1 VRLTQ
6 NPLSR
11 QGGGFF
17 SDSARM
23 NAPKQCILGT
33 GCPVLKPAVN
43 EIATAMTGSDLT
55 PPGFA
60 GLELLDTPVLIV
72 RRNGELIFANPACE
86 NLLGQGLRE
95 LLRHRVA
102 DLFLPS
108 EPLNQALA
116 TAFAHNASYIEHDLA
131 LVTAQSAQPL
141 HVALS
146 VTPIDAGANQA
157 LIELRPL
164 DQQLRIVNEER
175 RLLQHQANR
184 ELIRNLAHEIKNP
197 LGGIRGAA
205 QLLEHELQDR
215 PELKEYTEVIKE
227 EALRLQSLVDRML
240 APHRRHVFTE
250 VNIHEV
256 LERVRSI
263 ALAEYPQGLL
273 IQRDY
278 DVSLPALVADK
289 EQLIQVV
296 LNIVKNAIQAMKGHG
311 KVILRTRV
319 ARQTTLA
326 RKRHNLALKLQI
338 IDNGP
343 GIPEDIRD
351 HLFYPL
357 VTGRAEGTGLGLT
370 LAQAYVHQHGGSI
383 EFESQPGQTCFTVML
398 PFTQE
403 QTHATA
409 PGAQGEER

>member
-1 VRLTQ
+1 
-6 NPLSR
+6 
-11 QGGGFF
+11 
-17 SDSARM
+17 
-23 NAPKQCILGT
+23 
-33 GCPVLKPAVN
+33 
-43 EIATAMTGSDLT
+43 MTGTENT

-72 RRNGELIFANPACE
+72 RRDGELVFANPASE
-86 NLLGQGLRE
+86 NLLGLGRRE
-95 LLRHRVA
+95 LMRHHLA
-102 DLFLPS
+102 ELFLPC
-108 EPLNQALA
+108 EALQQALA
-116 TAFAHNASYIEHDLA
+116 TAFAHNASYIEHDLE
-131 LVTAQSAQPL
+131 LVTAQGAQPL
-141 HVALS
+141 HLALS
-146 VTPIDAGANQA
+146 VTPIDQGEGLA
-157 LIELRPL
+157 LIELRSL

-240 APHRRHVFTE
+240 APHRRHVVSE

-263 ALAEYPQGLL
+263 ALAEYPQGLTM
-273 IQRDY
+273 QRDY
-278 DVSLPALVADK
+278 DVSLPMLVADK

-296 LNIVKNAIQAMKGHG
+296 LNIVKNAIQAMKGQG
-311 KVILRTRV
+311 RVILRTRV
-319 ARQTTLA
+319 ARQATLA
-326 RKRHNLALKLQI
+326 RKRHHLALKLQI
-338 IDNGP
+338 IDDGP

-383 EFESQPGQTCFTVML
+383 EFDSRPGQTCFTVML
-398 PFTQE
+398 PFKQE
-403 QTHATA
+403 QTLANA
-409 PGAQGEER
+409 PGAQGD

>member
-1 VRLTQ
+1 
-6 NPLSR
+6 
-11 QGGGFF
+11 
-17 SDSARM
+17 M
-23 NAPKQCILGT
+23 
-33 GCPVLKPAVN
+33 
-43 EIATAMTGSDLT
+43 T
-55 PPGFA
+55 PPCFA
-60 GLELLDTPVLIV
+60 GLDLLDTPVMIV
-72 RRNGELIFANPACE
+72 AADGSLSFANPACE
-86 NLLGQGLRE
+86 TLLGLSRRE
-95 LLRHRVA
+95 ALRHRLHE
-102 DLFLPS
+102 LFQPS
-108 EPLNQALA
+108 EALAQALA
-116 TAFAHNASYIEHDLA
+116 TALQHNASYIEHDLE
-131 LVTAQSAQPL
+131 LVTAHTGQVL
-141 HVALS
+141 HIALS
-146 VTPIDAGANQA
+146 VSPLDDGAAA
-157 LIELRPL
+157 LIELRSL

-205 QLLEHELQDR
+205 QLLEHELEDR

-240 APHRRHVFTE
+240 APHRRHVVSE

-263 ALAEYPQGLL
+263 ALAEYPQELT
-273 IQRDY
+273 IRRDY
-278 DVSLPALVADK
+278 DVSLPTLIADK

-311 KVILRTRV
+311 TVILRTRV
-319 ARQTTLA
+319 ARQATLA

-338 IDNGP
+338 IDDGP

-370 LAQAYVHQHGGSI
+370 LAQAFVHQHGGSI
-383 EFESQPGQTCFTVML
+383 EFDTRPGQTCFTVML

-403 QTHATA
+403 QGLAPA
-409 PGAQGEER
+409 PGAQGD